1 MSSYADFSDSVSRLV
16 ILKEL
21 ANQVDN
27 RANTTI
33 LEMVLEQFGQPST
46 AAYVRNQLRYLEQ
59 TARAVKLEDVG
70 SVLVAELTQT
80 GQDHVDRKIALEG
93 VRRPRLGE

>member
-1 MSSYADFSDSVSRLV
+1 MSSYAEFSDSVSRLT

-21 ANQVDN
+21 DRQVDN

-46 AAYVRNQLRYLEQ
+46 TDYVRNQLRWLEQ
-59 TARAVKLEDVG
+59 NARAVTIEEVG
-70 SVLVAELTQT
+70 TVLVAELTQT
-80 GQDHVDRKIALEG
+80 GKDHVDRKIALEG